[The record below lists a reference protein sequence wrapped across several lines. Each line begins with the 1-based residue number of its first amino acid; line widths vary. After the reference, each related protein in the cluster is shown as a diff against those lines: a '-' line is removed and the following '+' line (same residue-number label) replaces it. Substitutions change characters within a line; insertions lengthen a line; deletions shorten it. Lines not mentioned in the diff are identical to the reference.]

1 MAEKSIVFDL
11 HRTPNF
17 VDNMNRSGCFDVNHM
32 DGSTKRYEFVLA
44 SNCGDNIEDNLTN
57 NALNNNVTVINVG
70 TTGQVAL
77 KYTNIGGNNRTISSP
92 PSDLTITIGNNDVFL
107 KGLFL
112 RDRTTGYVLAYSIF
126 DKTFPITNEM
136 VIPKNRILWTI
147 KNESD

>member
-11 HRTPNF
+11 YRTPNF

-44 SNCGDNIEDNLTN
+44 SNCGDNIEDNL
-57 NALNNNVTVINVG
+57 
-70 TTGQVAL
+70 
-77 KYTNIGGNNRTISSP
+77 
-92 PSDLTITIGNNDVFL
+92 NNDVFL

-126 DKTFPITNEM
+126 DTSFPITNNM
-136 VIPKNRILWTI
+136 IIPKDRILWTI

>member
-17 VDNMNRSGCFDVNHM
+17 IDNMNRSSCFDVNHM

-44 SNCGDNIEDNLTN
+44 SACASNIEDNLTN
-57 NALNNNVTVINVG
+57 NALNGNVTVIDVG
-70 TTGQVAL
+70 TTNQVAL
-77 KYTNIGGNNRTISSP
+77 KYTNIGGNNRTISM
-92 PSDLTITIGNNDVFL
+92 PSSNLTITIGNNDVFL

-126 DKTFPITNEM
+126 DKSFPITNN
-136 VIPKNRILWTI
+136 VCIRKDRIIWTI

>member
-1 MAEKSIVFDL
+1 MVEKSIVFDL
-11 HRTPNF
+11 YRTPNF

-44 SNCGDNIEDNLTN
+44 SACGNNIGDNLTN
-57 NALNNNVTVINVG
+57 NALNSNVTVINVG

-126 DKTFPITNEM
+126 DKSFPITNKV

>member
-44 SNCGDNIEDNLTN
+44 SACGNNIEDNLTN

-126 DKTFPITNEM
+126 DKSFPITNNM
-136 VIPKNRILWTI
+136 VIPKDRILWTI